1 MAMLTESLRNT
12 TTCIHMVEPDELVT
26 ESCSVFSTAVYYA
39 KINEIKACTSY
50 VTVQKKKS

>member
-1 MAMLTESLRNT
+1 
-12 TTCIHMVEPDELVT
+12 MVEPDELVT

-50 VTVQKKKS
+50 VTAKKKESYKGHSYKSYA